1 MSRIGKKPI
10 VIPNGVEATV
20 VDGHVSVKGPKG
32 HLEIDT
38 HPNMTVELKDAE
50 SGKEIAVTVEDLST
64 KLNRSLWGTTR
75 SNIANLVTGVT
86 DGFSK
91 QLEVNGV
98 GYKVALNGNVINLHL
113 GYSHE
118 INFKLPDGVSAEVEK
133 NVITLSGPNKQTV
146 GQTAAEIRKLRK
158 PEPYKGKGIKYMDE
172 VIRRKAG
179 KAAKSA

>member
-10 VIPNGVEATV
+10 VIPSGVEATV
-20 VDGHVSVKGPKG
+20 SSHHVSVKGPKG
-32 HLEIDT
+32 QLEIDV
-38 HPNMTVELKDAE
+38 HPNTTIELIDGE
-50 SGKEIAVTVEDLST
+50 SGKEITVLVEDLST

-75 SNIANLVTGVT
+75 SNIANLVIGVT

-98 GYKVALNGNVINLHL
+98 GYKVALSGSMLKLSL
-113 GYSHE
+113 GYSHD
-118 INFKLPDGVSAEVEK
+118 IDFKLPDGVSAEVEK
-133 NVITLSGPNKQTV
+133 NVITLHGADKQMV

-158 PEPYKGKGIKYMDE
+158 PEPYKGKGIKYIDE